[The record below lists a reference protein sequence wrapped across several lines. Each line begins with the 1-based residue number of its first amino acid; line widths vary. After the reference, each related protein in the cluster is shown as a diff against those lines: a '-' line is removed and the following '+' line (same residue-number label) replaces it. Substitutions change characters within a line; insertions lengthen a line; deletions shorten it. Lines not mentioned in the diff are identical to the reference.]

1 MEIEKTEFGSTIK
14 RELTNSSLRCFE
26 AMDLGNG
33 WRFLGTADG
42 MEFHATWMNPE
53 TNQLL
58 TYCEGDLIIKQA
70 PDNQSFEC
78 EVITEM
84 EFCING

>member
-1 MEIEKTEFGSTIK
+1 MDIEITEFGSTIT
-14 RELTNSSLRCFE
+14 REVTGESLHCFQ

-33 WRFLGTADG
+33 WKFLGSVDG
-42 MEFHATWMNPE
+42 MKHHATWMNPS
-53 TNQLL
+53 TKQIL
-58 TYCEGDLIIKQA
+58 TFCEGDLITKQA
-70 PDNQSFEC
+70 PDNPSFEC